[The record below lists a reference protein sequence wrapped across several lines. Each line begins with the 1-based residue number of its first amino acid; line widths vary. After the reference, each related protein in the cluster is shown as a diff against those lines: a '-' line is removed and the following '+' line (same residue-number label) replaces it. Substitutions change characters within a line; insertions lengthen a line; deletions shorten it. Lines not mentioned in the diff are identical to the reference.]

1 MNGDQKGTETPMRHP
16 LLTVISEQITM
27 DFMEKLFRHFI
38 KINRVEKGV
47 RCEFSEK
54 KSKYI
59 VSLITQ
65 PFTFCLITF

>member
-47 RCEFSEK
+47 CYEFSEK
-54 KSKYI
+54 KANISYR
-59 VSLITQ
+59 LLRNPL
-65 PFTFCLITF
+65 PFV